1 MSLRMVPAPMGRE
14 GKSGAIIGMHMHD
27 KTSTTAHSKDRQ
39 QHSKTIK
46 TGASVFKRAGRGY
59 SASLATG
66 AQKSTPGSPMPPPW
80 NGRGAVV
87 RGEKVGNTGRA
98 LAWCVA
104 YQILKRR
111 AGCAGAARQA
121 PNKDPRSSPTIWPSV
136 LSHVSLFDSASL
148 LSRVRLRP
156 SLAT

>member
-1 MSLRMVPAPMGRE
+1 MMRPRAIRRLFSLRTRLRRGVPWVLTSRSRRNLVYHFVGIQPNEGVGRE
-14 GKSGAIIGMHMHD
+14 GMSGAIIGMHMHD

-39 QHSKTIK
+39 QHTRTIK
-46 TGASVFKRAGRGY
+46 TGTSAFKRAGRVY

-104 YQILKRR
+104 YQIL
-111 AGCAGAARQA
+111 G
-121 PNKDPRSSPTIWPSV
+121 
-136 LSHVSLFDSASL
+136 
-148 LSRVRLRP
+148 
-156 SLAT
+156 